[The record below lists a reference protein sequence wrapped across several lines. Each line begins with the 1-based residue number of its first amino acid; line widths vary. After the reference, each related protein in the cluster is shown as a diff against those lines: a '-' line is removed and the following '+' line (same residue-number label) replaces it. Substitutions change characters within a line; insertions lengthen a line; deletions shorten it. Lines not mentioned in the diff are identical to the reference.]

1 MLDLVKISLWI
12 NTDAYDSV
20 ITMLINDCV
29 AEMTS
34 LGVIGANADSE
45 DPQIQSAVVS
55 YVGWKSGYAEREDE
69 FKEAYRTKL
78 SQLKTTSGYTD
89 WGVE

>member
-1 MLDLVKISLWI
+1 MLDLVKLSLWI
-12 NTDAYDSV
+12 TTDAYDSV

-34 LGVIGANADSE
+34 LGVIGAEADSE
-45 DPQIQSAVVS
+45 DPQIQSAVIS

-69 FKEAYRTKL
+69 FKEAYHTKL
-78 SQLKTTSGYTD
+78 SQFKTTSGYTD

>member
-12 NTDAYDSV
+12 TTDAYDSV

-34 LGVIGANADSE
+34 LGVIGADADSE

-55 YVGWKSGYAEREDE
+55 YVGWKSGFAEREDE
-69 FKEAYRTKL
+69 YRDIYHTKL